1 MTLNNIPIIEVI
13 SIISPSIETL
23 PMLIIRSTA
32 SYRSTPNKTQMMKTV
47 AIAPTT
53 SYLPYPKVFLSP
65 EDFWYFLFEIQ
76 TAKKDKM
83 KPATSES

>member
-1 MTLNNIPIIEVI
+1 
-13 SIISPSIETL
+13 
-23 PMLIIRSTA
+23 MLIIRLIA
-32 SYRSTPNKTQMMKTV
+32 SNTSTPIKTQIMKTV

-53 SYLPYPKVFLSP
+53 SNLPYPKVFLSP
-65 EDFWYFLFEIQ
+65 GDFWYFLFEIQ